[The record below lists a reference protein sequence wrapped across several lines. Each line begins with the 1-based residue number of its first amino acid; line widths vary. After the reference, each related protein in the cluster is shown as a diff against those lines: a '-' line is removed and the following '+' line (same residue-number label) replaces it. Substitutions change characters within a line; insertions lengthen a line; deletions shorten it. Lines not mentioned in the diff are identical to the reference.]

1 MLEWFKSHKTA
12 LIGYLICIGVMFYVY
27 ACEPKTKS
35 LTNNGTLVTEP
46 ELQAELD
53 HFIATAE
60 IRFASLERQRKLRQL
75 VLNNA
80 LVVVE
85 GQPFNPVGLITGIL
99 ALYGTAQAAKNT
111 KGAITNARVKRK
123 SNSTANA

>member
-1 MLEWFKSHKTA
+1 MLEWFKAHKTA
-12 LIGYLICIGVMFYVY
+12 LIGYSICVGVLLYIY
-27 ACEPKTKS
+27 ACEPKTRS
-35 LTNNGTLVTEP
+35 LTNNGVMVTEP

-60 IRFASLERQRKLRQL
+60 IRFASIERQRKLRQL
-75 VLNNA
+75 VLTNA
-80 LVVVE
+80 MIVVE

-111 KGAITNARVKRK
+111 KGAIQNVRTKHK
-123 SNSTANA
+123 PNSTANT